1 MLNTAQKMKFSMKDF
16 FSKCEVFTEEILNGK
31 LNFLCSVKMLD
42 FYECLLA
49 TESVKYFFFFV
60 ESLSK
65 YGSSCLECLAKNN
78 YSESVLKVIERHPQ
92 KSSFPIIRKP

>member
-1 MLNTAQKMKFSMKDF
+1 MKFSIKDF

-31 LNFLCSVKMLD
+31 LNFLCSVKIFD

-49 TESVKYFFFFV
+49 TESVKYFFFV

-65 YGSSCLECLAKNN
+65 YGSICLECLAKNN
-78 YSESVLKVIERHPQ
+78 YSESVLKVIERYPQ